1 MRAGVAV
8 AADDQATG
16 KAEAKFG
23 SDDMDNALPG
33 LVDIEHLDASGRR
46 LGPQARE
53 QFLSYL
59 ARAGPTARR
68 RDGVVRRREGQ
79 FRIMDGKVAPLKIQ
93 EAARTAEIVQQ
104 MTIDM
109 EEIGIITDM
118 RDDVLVPDFGQQRTA
133 GLFQWLSSFWPLW
146 PAASAADRRFARLA
160 IQASASLYQST
171 AGRWSARA

>member
-1 MRAGVAV
+1 
-8 AADDQATG
+8 
-16 KAEAKFG
+16 
-23 SDDMDNALPG
+23 MDNALPG

-133 GLFQWLSSFWPLW
+133 GLFQWLSSFWLFMAGGIRRGPPLCT
-146 PAASAADRRFARLA
+146 ACYSGLSLA
-160 IQASASLYQST
+160 VSKHSRPLV
-171 AGRWSARA
+171 G